1 MPKILNSNDNSVTS
15 CVKGEVLAAG
25 TGTLSMVER
34 CVIAFA
40 KKIGRLSLGDVVID
54 LYDSSLE
61 ESSRNQYST
70 GQRAY
75 LRFMLSGPATELTL
89 PFPQTPLR
97 ETELSL
103 AFFMATLVLKPTIKV
118 GSTVLSYETHVKWMF
133 RKEGCHPGE
142 YRTPF
147 LRQIRRG
154 VRKMLPSRRDM
165 RAAFL
170 LPRWVFTPT
179 FTDADSKSQYLVRF
193 ATVIGFVGMLRPH
206 TFSQL
211 QPLSF
216 TLIVRGRNP

>member
-1 MPKILNSNDNSVTS
+1 M
-15 CVKGEVLAAG
+15 
-25 TGTLSMVER
+25 
-34 CVIAFA
+34 
-40 KKIGRLSLGDVVID
+40 GDVVID

-61 ESSRNQYST
+61 ESSRSQYAT

-75 LRFMLSGPATELTL
+75 LRFILSVPATEYTL

-103 AFFMATLVLKPTIKV
+103 AFFMASMVLKPTIKV
-118 GSTVLSYETHVKWMF
+118 ASTILNYETHVKWMF

-147 LRQIRRG
+147 LKQIRRG
-154 VRKMLPSRRDM
+154 LRKMLPSRKDK

-179 FTDADSKSQYLVRF
+179 FSDAGSKSQHLVRF
-193 ATVIGFVGMLRPH
+193 ATIIGFIGMLRPH

-211 QPLSF
+211 KPRSF